1 MVEFYYISYNIR
13 LLNLIICFF
22 VSYFLRW
29 PTLHMKL
36 NKQDVFSVNVK
47 VFHLNKTNTE
57 IIWIGDSNVNSI
69 ELVLHFCNIG

>member
-1 MVEFYYISYNIR
+1 
-13 LLNLIICFF
+13 
-22 VSYFLRW
+22 
-29 PTLHMKL
+29 MKL